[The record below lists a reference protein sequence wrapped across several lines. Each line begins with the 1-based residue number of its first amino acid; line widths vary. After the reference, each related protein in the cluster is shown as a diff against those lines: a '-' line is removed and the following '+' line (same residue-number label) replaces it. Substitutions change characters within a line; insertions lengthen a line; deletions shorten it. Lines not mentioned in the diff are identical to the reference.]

1 MLWLALRLPLLP
13 LEACPQAPPSAVIA
27 HERIVACD
35 AIALQGGVVP
45 GMRLAD
51 AWALLPAL
59 SVRERDAGREA
70 ALLESLACW
79 AGGFTSEVCLD
90 PPAVLLLEVRGS
102 LRLFGGLD
110 ALLDRIVAA
119 ASGLGHV
126 VRVAIAPTPLA
137 ARWLATVPDDAV
149 RPRCLSLSGLAATL
163 GPLPLDALEL
173 PDARMRRLAGFG
185 VRSVGDLLRLPRAG
199 LARRL
204 GAGFADMLARALGE
218 RPDPRVRFRFPEHFR
233 QAIELPAAIEDAS
246 RLLFVARR
254 LVLCLCGWLAERM
267 GGVTVCE
274 FRLSHVRTATTI
286 LRLELATPTRDA
298 ERIGRV
304 LRERLERLI
313 LAAPVVRIELLAAH
327 CEALPGRSGGL
338 FGDAATGEGVP
349 QLVERLQARLG
360 PDNVRGLAVGIGHR
374 PEVASLL
381 VAPDEGRGRSGLAP
395 RPCWLLP
402 QPQALRE
409 ECGRPQHHGP
419 LTLLAGPER
428 IESGWW
434 DEGENDAVGDVRR
447 DYFIAIS
454 SRHEWLWIF
463 RCPEGWFLHGFYA

>member
-1 MLWLALRLPLLP
+1 
-13 LEACPQAPPSAVIA
+13 
-27 HERIVACD
+27 
-35 AIALQGGVVP
+35 
-45 GMRLAD
+45 
-51 AWALLPAL
+51 
-59 SVRERDAGREA
+59 
-70 ALLESLACW
+70 
-79 AGGFTSEVCLD
+79 
-90 PPAVLLLEVRGS
+90 
-102 LRLFGGLD
+102 
-110 ALLDRIVAA
+110 
-119 ASGLGHV
+119 
-126 VRVAIAPTPLA
+126 
-137 ARWLATVPDDAV
+137 
-149 RPRCLSLSGLAATL
+149 LSGLAATL

-428 IESGWW
+428 IESGWC